1 MGMENTILLL
11 EKMRDM
17 SLSMLEEFR
26 EGDLE
31 SLGFYL
37 KERDKLIGTVGNLAS
52 DRSILENASKAL
64 DLIREIL
71 RIDEEIKGLIRERIQ
86 ALVQE
91 AGQMRKEVEALRK
104 FRSNMSETNL
114 QPRFVDRKS

>member
-1 MGMENTILLL
+1 ML